1 MNVPLFKVHMSE
13 HIDINRTLQS
23 GYISEGPI
31 VQQFESELKKL
42 VGNKNCLTVNSAT
55 AGLTLAVRLVAD
67 GGEVVTTPL
76 TCFATTS
83 AILANSCTIRW
94 TDVDDTCGMFMDSL
108 FDTITPDTKAIVV
121 VHWGGV
127 SVNMDKLFAIRDDAE
142 KRYGTTIYVIQDCA
156 HAFLSTYKD
165 QVIGANPKRERS
177 IGVYSFQAIKHLTT
191 GDGGMIVVPPNVYD
205 RAKRLRWFGID
216 RDGMTSR
223 LEKDIPEYGY
233 KFHMNDI
240 NATIGMANV
249 EGLLSRRRHGQSIAL
264 IYDDNITCP
273 KQAVPKDCDP
283 NYWLYTLFMPNRDQY
298 IRFMTTNGIQ
308 VSPVHKRNDINS
320 CVREFKK
327 HLPVLDTM
335 EKTIVS
341 IPVGWWVTKE
351 DAHKIVTITNKFYS
365 DHQGTLTKSVDD
377 KVIVRRAMDDDA
389 KEVIVLYNQERAVPL
404 PLSEE
409 DFHIYLE
416 TIFPMETLYVI
427 TEGGEIRGMA
437 KLITEMKLGFKM
449 ARIEDVYIDKNHRGK
464 EYGSRL
470 VKYMINAAKHHGQ
483 VDRVVL
489 GSPVPDFYTR
499 LGFKDRGSYMVL
511 KF

>member
-55 AGLTLAVRLVAD
+55 AGLTLALRLVAP
-67 GGEVVTTPL
+67 GKEVVTTPL

-83 AILANSCTIRW
+83 AILSNSCTIQW
-94 TDVDDTCGMFMDSL
+94 TDVDDTCGMSLDTL
-108 FDTITPDTKAIVV
+108 FDTITPETKAIVV

-127 SVNMDKLFAIRDDAE
+127 SVDMDKLFEIRDQAE
-142 KRYGTTIYVIQDCA
+142 KRYGTYIYVIQDCA
-156 HAFLSTYKD
+156 HAFMSTYKG
-165 QVIGANPKRERS
+165 QVIGANPERVRS

-191 GDGGMIVVPPNVYD
+191 GDGGMIVVPTHLYD
-205 RAKRLRWFGID
+205 RAKRLRWFGIN

-223 LEKDIPEYGY
+223 LEEDIHEYGY

-240 NATIGMANV
+240 NATIGIANLH
-249 EGLLSRRRHGQSIAL
+249 GLLTRRLHTQTIAT
-264 IYDDNITCP
+264 IYDDNLLCP
-273 KQAVPKDCDP
+273 KQVVPKDCHP
-283 NYWLYTLFMPNRDQY
+283 NYWLYTLFMPNRDEY

-320 CVREFKK
+320 CVRKFKK
-327 HLPVLDTM
+327 SLPILDTI

-351 DAHKIVTITNKFYS
+351 DARKIYTITNKFYA
-365 DHQGTLTKSVDD
+365 DHQGTLTKSVAD
-377 KVIVRRAMDDDA
+377 KVIIRQATDDDA
-389 KEVIVLYNQERAVPL
+389 KEVLLLYNQERDLPL
-404 PLSEE
+404 PVSEE
-409 DFHIYLE
+409 DFHVYLSTIYPQD
-416 TIFPMETLYVI
+416 FLYVI
-427 TEGGEIRGMA
+427 TDDGQVKGLA
-437 KLITEMKLGFKM
+437 KLIIEIKLGYRM
-449 ARIEDVYIDKNHRGK
+449 GRIEDVYIDRNHRRKG
-464 EYGSRL
+464 YGSKL
-470 VKYMINAAKHHGQ
+470 VKHITNVAQYNVN
-483 VDRVVL
+483 VDRIVL

-499 LGFKDRGSYMVL
+499 LGFKDRGTYMVF
-511 KF
+511 KC